1 METCLGFCLLSS
13 YFWDDAC
20 VVDDDPQAG
29 FSGSVWCYA

>member
-20 VVDDDPQAG
+20 VVEDVPQAG
-29 FSGSVWCYA
+29 L